1 MACTVCTT
9 CVRLLYPI
17 HPATNELSANKIQHS
32 AKYYLSSD
40 GRTAVV
46 SKPFIVDV
54 IPLITAM
61 HARIFVNAA
70 LLTSRH
76 VRSRYVCGYFQLSED
91 TEYSRNDD
99 RVVSVT

>member
-61 HARIFVNAA
+61 HARTFVNAA

-76 VRSRYVCGYFQLSED
+76 VRSRYVCGD
-91 TEYSRNDD
+91 TSNYPKTQSTQETTTAS
-99 RVVSVT
+99 